1 MLPKDVAPLVWST
14 SGKSQTLQSLL
25 GLLLEVAWG
34 KVCTALGGME
44 LPVPRSRAVLSFPG
58 VFPIPSPR
66 QACRDSPVS
75 GMAETPHVAACRGS

>member
-14 SGKSQTLQSLL
+14 SGKSETLQSLL

-34 KVCTALGGME
+34 KVGTVLGGVG

-58 VFPIPSPR
+58 AFPIPCPKASLQR
-66 QACRDSPVS
+66 QLSVW
-75 GMAETPHVAACRGS
+75 HV